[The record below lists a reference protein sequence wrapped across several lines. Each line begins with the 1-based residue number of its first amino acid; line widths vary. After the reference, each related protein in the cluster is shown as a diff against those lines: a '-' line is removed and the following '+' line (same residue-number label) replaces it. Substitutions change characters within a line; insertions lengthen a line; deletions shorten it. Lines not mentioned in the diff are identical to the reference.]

1 MIRHILSRIKRITAK
16 KAWGRRNPNNNTVMG
31 TPFNAELVSVGNKTY
46 GVLNVINHSDNY
58 RLIIGNYCSIAPDV
72 TFIVCGEHA
81 INHISTFPFKAHC
94 CEERF
99 EAISK
104 GDIVIEDDVWIG
116 TKAIIMSG
124 VTIRQGAIVAAGAI
138 VTHDVPPYG
147 IVAGVPAVLINKRFS
162 DDLIQLLMKIDY
174 AKLNQNLI
182 ERYIDLLYT
191 DIVVNDSTD
200 KINEFIKEL
209 SIV

>member
-1 MIRHILSRIKRITAK
+1 
-16 KAWGRRNPNNNTVMG
+16 MG
-31 TPFNAELVSVGNKTY
+31 TPFNVELVSVGNKSY

-94 CEERF
+94 FEERF
-99 EAISK
+99 EAVSK

-124 VTIRQGAIVAAGAI
+124 VTIR
-138 VTHDVPPYG
+138 
-147 IVAGVPAVLINKRFS
+147 
-162 DDLIQLLMKIDY
+162 
-174 AKLNQNLI
+174 
-182 ERYIDLLYT
+182 
-191 DIVVNDSTD
+191 
-200 KINEFIKEL
+200 
-209 SIV
+209 

>member
-1 MIRHILSRIKRITAK
+1 
-16 KAWGRRNPNNNTVMG
+16 MG
-31 TPFNAELVSVGNKTY
+31 TPFNVELVSVGNKSY

-94 CEERF
+94 FEERF
-99 EAISK
+99 EAVSK

-200 KINEFIKEL
+200 KIKEFIKEL